1 MADSTHPAATH
12 HLPSFITAPGET
24 DVLMVVMAVILLL
37 AVLMFGILF
46 LRLHTLPER
55 MAHKGHKIQFEIVAV
70 LGLIALFTHM
80 HIFWIAGLLLALIDI
95 PDFGNSLNRIAGSAE
110 KMAGINPGEGD
121 NSTVMTATS
130 SQLKN
135 RPRRVVHTGPS
146 RVTAWRQPNLFRRDG
161 RSLAMLELMFCSLL
175 TILPDYLY
183 RRYVQGKQIGKEITF
198 YSVWFELR
206 WGITGCII
214 LTVALITTVFYNH
227 PSTTSATLFFRTIP
241 ILPETNGRV
250 AEIFIGNSGPIT
262 KGAPI
267 FRLDNSKQE
276 AAVETARRK
285 IVEVDAQMALARVDV
300 TKAEGQLKEA
310 RSNHQQTVDEL
321 EAKQELY
328 RRNPGNVPFREIER
342 LQERATGQLGS
353 IDAAAAAKQSIEERL
368 STLLPA
374 EKASAEAALN
384 QAQVDLD
391 KTVVRAGVSGRV
403 EQFFLRVGDIV
414 NPLMRPA
421 GILIPEGAG
430 QQGLQAGFGQ
440 IESQIM
446 KPGMI
451 AEATCVSKP
460 FTVIPMVVTSVQD
473 YIAAGQFRGGEQL
486 IDAQQVARP
495 GTLLVFLEPLFKGG
509 LDGVT
514 PGSSCI
520 ANAYSN
526 NHDIIV
532 AKGTG
537 TLRAIMLHV
546 VDALAL
552 VHALILR
559 LQALVLPFQT
569 LIFSGH

>member
-1 MADSTHPAATH
+1 
-12 HLPSFITAPGET
+12 
-24 DVLMVVMAVILLL
+24 
-37 AVLMFGILF
+37 
-46 LRLHTLPER
+46 
-55 MAHKGHKIQFEIVAV
+55 
-70 LGLIALFTHM
+70 
-80 HIFWIAGLLLALIDI
+80 
-95 PDFGNSLNRIAGSAE
+95 
-110 KMAGINPGEGD
+110 
-121 NSTVMTATS
+121 
-130 SQLKN
+130 
-135 RPRRVVHTGPS
+135 
-146 RVTAWRQPNLFRRDG
+146 
-161 RSLAMLELMFCSLL
+161 MLELMFCSLL

-183 RRYVQGKQIGKEITF
+183 RRYGQGKRLGKEITF

-206 WGITGCII
+206 WGITGCLI

-227 PSTTSATLFFRTIP
+227 PSTSNATLFFRTVP

-285 IVEVDAQMALARVDV
+285 SVEIDAQMALARVDV

-342 LQERATGQLGS
+342 LQERATGQLGA
-353 IDAAAAAKQSIEERL
+353 IDAAAASKQSIEERI

-374 EKASAEAALN
+374 EKASAEAAVN

-421 GILIPEGAG
+421 GVLIPEGAG

-440 IESQIM
+440 IEGQIM
-446 KPGMI
+446 KAGMI

-460 FTVIPMVVTSVQD
+460 FTIIPMVVTSVQD

-486 IDAQQVARP
+486 IDPQQVTRP

-514 PGSSCI
+514 PGGSCI

-532 AKGTG
+532 AKDTG
-537 TLRAIMLHV
+537 TLRAIGLHA

-569 LIFSGH
+569 LVFSGH